1 MMGRIYF
8 DNAATTPMLG
18 EAVDVMEP
26 WLRGGYGNPSS
37 LHAEGRA
44 AKDAIDQSR
53 EIFSD
58 LLGCLFGEIVFTS
71 SGTEAANLAVIGGAI
86 SAREQ
91 NGSWEVILGAAEH
104 HCVLHT
110 REFLEI
116 LGFKVLIAP
125 VDRQARVD
133 INWLEKNVRGQ
144 TALVSVM
151 HANNELGTLNDV
163 VEIGEFCRKHAA
175 FFHVDA
181 VQTFPGNWRVDDFEA
196 DLVTLSAHKFYG
208 PKSVGVLYTRSGV
221 KPRAL
226 MVGGGQEREVRAGTE
241 NVAGIVGAGV
251 AARIVS
257 SDDEWRETVRLVRD
271 EFERGLSE
279 NFVASVTDAHRLA
292 GHCHVR
298 YPGIDAETV
307 LIRLDREGIAASSG
321 AACSSGSLEPSHVL
335 EACGYSEE
343 EAKEGLR
350 FTFGRENTIDEAV
363 TAANIVNSVCDEIS
377 IRRKK

>member
-1 MMGRIYF
+1 MKRIYL
-8 DNAATTPMLG
+8 DNAATTPVLP
-18 EAVDVMEP
+18 EVVAAMEP
-26 WLRGGYGNPSS
+26 WLSGGYGNPSS

-53 EIFSD
+53 EIFSE

-91 NGSWEVILGAAEH
+91 NGSWEVILGASEH

-110 REFLEI
+110 QEFLEI

-125 VDRQARVD
+125 VDRQARVE
-133 INWLEKNVRGQ
+133 IGWLEENVRGQ

-163 VEIGEFCRKHAA
+163 VEIGAFCRKHAA

-181 VQTFPGNWRVDDFEA
+181 VQCFPADWRVDDFEA

-208 PKSVGVLYTRSGV
+208 PKGVGVLYARSGV
-221 KPRAL
+221 KPKAL
-226 MVGGGQEREVRAGTE
+226 MLGGGQEREVRAGTE

-251 AARIVS
+251 AAKVVS
-257 SDDEWRETVRLVRD
+257 EDSGWRKLVRTLRD
-271 EFERGLSE
+271 EFERGLSDG
-279 NFVASVTDAHRLA
+279 FMASVTDAPRLP

-298 YPGIDAETV
+298 YPGVDAETV

-335 EACGYSEE
+335 AACGYSEA

-350 FTFGRENTIDEAV
+350 FTFGRENTMEEAV
-363 TAANIVNSVCDEIS
+363 RAVGIVNRVCEEIWG
-377 IRRKK
+377 RRNH